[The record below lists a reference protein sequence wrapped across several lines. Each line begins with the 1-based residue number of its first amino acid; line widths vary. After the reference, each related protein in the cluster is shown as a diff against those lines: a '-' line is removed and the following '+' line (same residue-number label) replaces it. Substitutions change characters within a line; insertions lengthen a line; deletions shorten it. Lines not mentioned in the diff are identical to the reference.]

1 MTDEDVFSLL
11 EKIHVEP
18 GDILV
23 LKTTEYITE
32 AEQHKF
38 SLKLVE
44 FLKAHNI
51 TAPIVIMDD
60 YELDAV
66 NADKLI
72 GQLKQISSGGGR

>member
-1 MTDEDVFSLL
+1 MTDKDVFSLL

-23 LKTTEYITE
+23 LKTTEHITE
-32 AEQHKF
+32 AEQHNL
-38 SLKLVE
+38 SLKLAE

-51 TAPIVIMDD
+51 TVPVVIIDD

-72 GQLKQISSGGGR
+72 GQLKQISSGGGQ